1 MVNMM
6 ITLIWM
12 ELIGQDDEYDKNKLL
27 FQVICDVLLFLSLI
41 NLNMYIINTC
51 EFDLFNQ
58 LVKYYYISDIKLV
71 IS

>member
-1 MVNMM
+1 MNMM
-6 ITLIWM
+6 ITLIQM

-27 FQVICDVLLFLSLI
+27 FWVICDVLLFLSLI

-58 LVKYYYISDIKLV
+58 LDKYYYKSDIKLV

>member
-1 MVNMM
+1 MMNMM

-41 NLNMYIINTC
+41 NLIIYIINK
-51 EFDLFNQ
+51 F
-58 LVKYYYISDIKLV
+58 
-71 IS
+71 